1 MAGRKPRVRYAAMGG
16 GPGPA
21 WRRAWWWPV
30 ALPAALTAAA
40 WLIQVLVSA
49 DLPGW
54 GRAVLVVA
62 GTLSALL
69 AFALP
74 ARQLAVE
81 RRTRDAAEQLASEA
95 VASYKIKVHDMLI
108 PLALTV
114 GEAVAASRAGR
125 AAGRTGGVA
134 PDGRGL
140 RGRERRPGAQPRLL
154 LPAGRVGAQ
163 AARGPEELARPA
175 QGPARR
181 PSPRTLRAARWCWTS
196 SPTGTRGWWRTWTP
210 PTCPA
215 GPRARRSTRR
225 SSAPRSPPDPRVFG
239 ILTVDSLHPG
249 DLTEDDL
256 DMARLFAHLLATGL
270 AAD

>member
-1 MAGRKPRVRYAAMGG
+1 MEG

-21 WRRAWWWPV
+21 APRPWWWPV
-30 ALPAALTAAA
+30 ALPAGLTGAA

-49 DLPGW
+49 DLPSW
-54 GRAVLVVA
+54 GRIVLVLA

-81 RRTRDAAEQLASEA
+81 RRNRDAAEQLASEA
-95 VASYKIKVHDMLI
+95 VATYKIKVHDMLI

-114 GEAVAASRAGR
+114 GEAVAAHRA
-125 AAGRTGGVA
+125 
-134 PDGRGL
+134 P
-140 RGRERRPGAQPRLL
+140 ERRD
-154 LPAGRVGAQ
+154 AQ
-163 AARGPEELARPA
+163 AALRQMAVAFAAENVGPERSRACYYQLA
-175 QGPARR
+175 G
-181 PSPRTLRAARWCWTS
+181 
-196 SPTGTRGWWRTWTP
+196 
-210 PTCPA
+210 
-215 GPRARRSTRR
+215 
-225 SSAPRSPPDPRVFG
+225 SAPRRHVDLKNWHGRHKVPRPRFTEDSPRGALVMDIIKNRDARLVEDVDTACLPGWSAGGSEYRTFICAAVSAGPRVFG

-249 DLTEDDL
+249 DLTDDDL

>member
-1 MAGRKPRVRYAAMGG
+1 M
-16 GPGPA
+16 

-74 ARQLAVE
+74 ARRLAVE

-95 VASYKIKVHDMLI
+95 VAGYKIKVHDMLI

-114 GEAVAASRAGR
+114 GEAVAASR
-125 AAGRTGGVA
+125 TGQ
-134 PDGRGL
+134 
-140 RGRERRPGAQPRLL
+140 RRD
-154 LPAGRVGAQ
+154 AQ
-163 AARGPEELARPA
+163 AALRQMAVAFAADNVGPERSRACYYQLAGSAPKRHVDLKNWHGRHKVPRA
-175 QGPARR
+175 SFTED
-181 PSPRTLRAARWCWTS
+181 SPRGALVLDVITDRDARLVENVDTADLPGW
-196 SPTGTRGWWRTWTP
+196 SPGASEYKTFI
-210 PTCPA
+210 CVAVSA
-215 GPRARRSTRR
+215 GS
-225 SSAPRSPPDPRVFG
+225 RVFG